1 MTSQSRDKLDN
12 FQTNAVPSQ
21 PERNRLGRE
30 FLEVGNTGRVKQLIQ
45 FYTGWSKVTQESTTV
60 ESKKP
65 RLQKKLDEQ
74 QCRSVYSIN
83 ISSNVVN
90 VQNNLQQREINEPTE
105 SSVYSNKQEGK
116 KEQQK
121 QLQRL
126 DYNIVNNQQMQ
137 QQLLEFDVNSKHSQ
151 NAQQQLSQFE
161 GSNEENQNYQYRQ
174 KYTWKEIQHALDG
187 VSLLVNSYDDA
198 KLSKRFLSVIK
209 NYNYFDSCQQCQ
221 KLGQQQIRQQ
231 DIGQVNSN
239 FDNSDIFN
247 RSRQLQKLNQYGI
260 FRQFQQRQEQM
271 TEYFIRDQEENE
283 SMMEKQNYYQ
293 FDVNE
298 VNKLCK
304 KESVEDNFRNSNN
317 NNSTNQKSSVVND
330 ITYFKSNNN
339 DDLKNNCRSLKR
351 NYDTIINNSSEN
363 NYEKRKKLCSWNKTF
378 KTNTGSGEMKSF
390 QSSPRLLRNS
400 CLKANKVQGKQS
412 EKKAL
417 GLHQKQYYK
426 QYYCGVKRNKKFEA
440 SNSKIALGIY
450 DRKIVRSRKELS
462 RMELERLKT
471 KFVEL
476 EMVVAQV
483 LK

>member
-221 KLGQQQIRQQ
+221 KLDSQQITQQ
-231 DIGQVNSN
+231 YIGQVNGN
-239 FDNSDIFN
+239 FNNSDSVD
-247 RSRQLQKLNQYGI
+247 RSRQLQQLNSYGI

-283 SMMEKQNYYQ
+283 LMMEKQNCQQ
-293 FDVNE
+293 FDVNQ
-298 VNKLCK
+298 VGNLSK
-304 KESVEDNFRNSNN
+304 KEFVEDNFRNDNN
-317 NNSTNQKSSVVND
+317 NFTNQKSSVVNN
-330 ITYFKSNNN
+330 IAYCKRNNN
-339 DDLKNNCRSLKR
+339 DNLKKNNWICWKR
-351 NYDTIINNSSEN
+351 NYDSIINNSSEN
-363 NYEKRKKLCSWNKTF
+363 NCEKRKKLCCWNTTF

-390 QSSPRLLRNS
+390 QSSPRFLRNS
-400 CLKANKVQGKQS
+400 SLEANKVQGKQS